1 MRLSGHA
8 TLQAPVEKVWE
19 ALLDPAVL
27 VRTIPGCERLETVGE
42 HEYAMTVTV
51 GVAAVRGTYA
61 GTCLLHDLVAP
72 TSLRLTAEGSGAPGT
87 IAADVEATL
96 HSNEDGTTSITYECQ
111 MVVGGMIAGVGQR
124 MLGSVSRRLT
134 GEFLKAVDE
143 VLLGVHLPS
152 SGEPV
157 PVATSAPQ
165 STGAVYQ
172 APAPAAAGSQ
182 DFLRGVAV
190 GAGLVTLGVLLGTR
204 LGRRR

>member
-8 TLQAPVEKVWE
+8 TLQAPVERVWE

-27 VRTIPGCERLETVGE
+27 VRTIPGCERLETIADN
-42 HEYAMTVTV
+42 EYAMTVTV

-96 HSNEDGTTSITYECQ
+96 GSNDDGTTSISYECQ

-143 VLLGVHLPS
+143 VLLGVP
-152 SGEPV
+152 GATAEPAP
-157 PVATSAPQ
+157 PVAGVPER
-165 STGAVYQ
+165 TGAVYE
-172 APAPAAAGSQ
+172 APAAPAAGHQ
-182 DFLRGVAV
+182 DFLRGIAV

>member
-1 MRLSGHA
+1 MKLSGEF
-8 TLQAPVEKVWE
+8 TLRAPAEQVWE
-19 ALLDPAVL
+19 AMLDPAIL
-27 VRTIPGCERLETVGE
+27 VRTIPGCERLETIGE
-42 HEYAMTVTV
+42 NSYAMTVTV

-61 GTCLLHDLVAP
+61 GTCALHDLQAP

-87 IAADVEATL
+87 IAADVEAKL
-96 HSNEDGTTSITYECQ
+96 SANADGTTSLSYDCQ

-134 GEFLKAVDE
+134 AEFLQGIDD
-143 VLLGVHLPS
+143 VLAGVAA
-152 SGEPV
+152 
-157 PVATSAPQ
+157 PVAVTAPTVESAP
-165 STGAVYQ
+165 GVYA
-172 APAPAAAGSQ
+172 APPQPARGQQQ